1 MKKFEMPEIQV
12 IAFESESVMT
22 LSITGTENA
31 LQNNNFTLGSD
42 QTPGK
47 FL

>member
-12 IAFESESVMT
+12 IAFESESVMS
-22 LSITGTENA
+22 LSIADSADA
-31 LQNNNFTLGSD
+31 LQNNNFALGSD
-42 QTPGK
+42 QTPGQ

>member
-12 IAFESESVMT
+12 IAFESESVMS
-22 LSITGTENA
+22 LSIASTEDA
-31 LQNNNFTLGSD
+31 LQNNNFTLGGD
-42 QTPGK
+42 QTPGQ